1 MSSGLLALLDDVSAL
16 VKASASSLDDVSYQ
30 VSKTTGK
37 VTGLVIDDAAVTPK
51 YVVGLSPER
60 ELSIIWN
67 ITKKSLI
74 NKILILGPITLLLGY
89 FLPWLITPIL
99 MLGGSYL
106 CLEGFHKVYDVF
118 FKSKKKN
125 IEELPKISPEEL
137 EKKRTNSAIRTDMI
151 LSAEIMAITY
161 STVMDEALFNQII
174 VMLIIAI
181 GITLG
186 VYGVVALIV
195 KADDF
200 GLYLASKKDSKF
212 VSKLGEFIVKS
223 MPPFL
228 KTLSFIGTAAMLLVG
243 FDIVVHGFHDLEV
256 LYQKAASFRM
266 PLIILSGLLWGGVVH
281 LVVSIFSKFLKKKEL
296 P

>member
-16 VKASASSLDDVSYQ
+16 VKASASSLDDVSSQ

-60 ELSIIWN
+60 ELGIIWN

-74 NKILILGPITLLLGY
+74 NKIFILGPITLLLGY

-99 MLGGSYL
+99 MIGGSYL
-106 CLEGFHKVYDVF
+106 CLEGFHKVYDVLT
-118 FKSKKKN
+118 KNKKQSIKQM
-125 IEELPKISPEEL
+125 PKISPEEL

-161 STVMDEALFNQII
+161 STVMEEALLNQIV

-186 VYGVVALIV
+186 VYGAVALIV

-200 GLYLASKKDSKF
+200 GLYLAEKKNSKF
-212 VSKLGEFIVKS
+212 LSKTGEFIVKS
-223 MPPFL
+223 MPLFL
-228 KTLSFIGTAAMLLVG
+228 KVLSFIGTAAMLLVG
-243 FDIVVHGFHDLEV
+243 FDIVVHGIHDLEV
-256 LYQKAASFRM
+256 IFKKTASFRM
-266 PLIILSGLLWGGVVH
+266 PLIIISGLLWGGVVH
-281 LVVSIFSKFLKKKEL
+281 LLTLFPSLFIKNMSSN
-296 P
+296 